1 MSRNFGLSEFLFILG
16 GLRWTVALAL
26 VAMIGGSALGLLVA
40 VLRTAPQR
48 PLRWLARG
56 FIELFQGT
64 PVLMQLFLAYYGLA
78 VVLDLRIAPW
88 PAVGLALTLNAAAFL
103 GEIWR
108 GSIEAI
114 PRAQWESAQC
124 LALPY
129 LLQLRLVILPQALRI
144 SIPATVGFL
153 VQLVK
158 STAIASLIGF
168 VELTRAGQLM
178 TSVTFEPMVIY
189 PLVAALYF
197 AICWP
202 LSLASQVL
210 ERRTSQRPRGARWSR
225 PDLRRT
231 PRQ

>member
-1 MSRNFGLSEFLFILG
+1 VVAMLG
-16 GLRWTVALAL
+16 GCV
-26 VAMIGGSALGLLVA
+26 LGLLIA
-40 VLRTAPQR
+40 VLRTAPAR
-48 PLRWLARG
+48 PLRWAARG

-78 VVLDLRIAPW
+78 VVLNLRISPW

-114 PRAQWESAQC
+114 PRGQWESAKS

-144 SIPATVGFL
+144 SIPASVGFL
-153 VQLVK
+153 VQLIK

-202 LSLASQVL
+202 LSLASQML
-210 ERRTSQRPRGARWSR
+210 ERRLHAKVGHN
-225 PDLRRT
+225 
-231 PRQ
+231 